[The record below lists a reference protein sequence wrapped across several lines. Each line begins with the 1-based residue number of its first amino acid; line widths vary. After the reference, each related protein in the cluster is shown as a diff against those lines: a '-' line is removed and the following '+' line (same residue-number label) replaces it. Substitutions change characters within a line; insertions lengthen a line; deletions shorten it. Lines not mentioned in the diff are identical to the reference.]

1 MAQCVKVSL
10 VECAI
15 EERMG
20 PCRRFDTVDAVL
32 TDSYCSLFAVS
43 FLSAGGDMTNF
54 NGTGGKSIYGNKF
67 EDENFEISHGGAGTL
82 SMANAGVRVCDAAV

>member
-1 MAQCVKVSL
+1 MNAPSKNEWGL
-10 VECAI
+10 
-15 EERMG
+15 
-20 PCRRFDTVDAVL
+20 VDASTRSTL
-32 TDSYCSLFAVS
+32 CSQIHIILLFAVS

-67 EDENFEISHGGAGTL
+67 EDENFDISHGGAGTL